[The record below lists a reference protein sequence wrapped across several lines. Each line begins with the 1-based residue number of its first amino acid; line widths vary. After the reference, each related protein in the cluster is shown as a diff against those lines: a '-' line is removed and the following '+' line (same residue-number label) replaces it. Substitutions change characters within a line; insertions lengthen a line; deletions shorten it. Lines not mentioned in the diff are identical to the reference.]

1 MSQSHLV
8 LAFEI
13 SPAFPL
19 YRKSGLFV
27 LGLLEWVLTKT
38 RRLSLFD
45 FMSVATQ
52 PLTSVI
58 VHNNLT
64 TRGEKEL
71 VREGV

>member
-38 RRLSLFD
+38 RRLNLFD
-45 FMSVATQ
+45 FMSSRYPTPYLGYWAQ
-52 PLTSVI
+52 
-58 VHNNLT
+58 
-64 TRGEKEL
+64 
-71 VREGV
+71 